1 MRGPHAR
8 VLAPGPRRER
18 RLPWHLADGP
28 SRGRRPPRRPG
39 RRRRRTTL
47 LVATLPL
54 LDTVCSMSSD
64 ESQKAADDSLK
75 TYERKLPAE
84 SAVTTEH
91 TVEIKGNLVPYL
103 LRPTLLSA
111 CSRSSYRQ

>member
-1 MRGPHAR
+1 MID
-8 VLAPGPRRER
+8 R
-18 RLPWHLADGP
+18 RLRYAAPA
-28 SRGRRPPRRPG
+28 
-39 RRRRRTTL
+39 
-47 LVATLPL
+47 L

-75 TYERKLPAE
+75 AYERKLPAE

-111 CSRSSYRQ
+111 CSRSSYRQSFCSREALFEAGTKPSLALSRCGMRTAR